1 MTVSSED
8 ELAALK
14 GIGRIVADTLAAMG
28 RAIEPGMTTLELD
41 QFGRKLLESA
51 GARPAPELAYDFPGA
66 TCISVNE
73 EIAHGIPGVRQIK
86 PGDLVNIDVSA
97 EKGGYFADT
106 GASFAVPPVARN
118 VERLCRDGRRAM
130 WAGLGQVGAGRPL
143 AGIGQAVGSFARKHG
158 YTLVRNL
165 ASHGV
170 GRSLHE
176 EPTEIATW
184 PDPSERRIMADG
196 MVFTVE
202 PFLSLGAELA
212 EDGEDPWTLYSQPR
226 ALTVQYEHTVV
237 ATRNGPL
244 IVTMPGQQG

>member
-1 MTVSSED
+1 MTVSSDD
-8 ELAALK
+8 ELAGLK
-14 GIGRIVADTLAAMG
+14 RIGRIVADTLQAMG

-41 QFGRKLLESA
+41 RIGRQCLEAA
-51 GARPAPELAYDFPGA
+51 GARPAPEMVYAFPGA

-73 EIAHGIPGVRQIK
+73 EIAHGIPGTRRIG

-97 EKGGYFADT
+97 EKDGYFADT
-106 GASFAVPPVARN
+106 GASFAVPPVPRA
-118 VERLCRDGRRAM
+118 VERLCKDGRRAM
-130 WAGLGQVGAGRPL
+130 WTGLQQVGADRPL
-143 AGIGQAVGSFARKHG
+143 SGIGRAVGAFARRNG

-170 GRSLHE
+170 GLSLHE

-184 PDPSERRIMADG
+184 PDASERRVMG
-196 MVFTVE
+196 EGLVLTVE
-202 PFLSLGAELA
+202 PFLSLGAEFA
-212 EDGEDPWTLYSQPR
+212 EDGDDPWTLYSRPR

-244 IVTMPGQQG
+244 VLTLPTA